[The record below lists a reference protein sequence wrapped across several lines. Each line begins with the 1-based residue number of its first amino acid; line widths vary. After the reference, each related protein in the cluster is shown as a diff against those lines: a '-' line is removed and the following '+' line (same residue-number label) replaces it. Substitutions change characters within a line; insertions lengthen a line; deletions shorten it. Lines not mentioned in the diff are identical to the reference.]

1 MKKKITTLFLT
12 LALVVSVG
20 AFAMIS
26 LSDTAVNA
34 SADTE
39 NGVATELTVSPTEL
53 YTFAEATPDT
63 HNPETT
69 KMSVAG
75 WSSVLGMKKFVKGGD
90 HTYAYI
96 GFDEVDVTNYAFVNI
111 KAMFWTD
118 GGNTKLGTYFATDI
132 YTAERI
138 DTGYKTSIFGS
149 WKSNN
154 CSVFTPNAL
163 YVSIPTS
170 LIKNAENKLSGLII
184 KKSSG
189 IGHFIVGDIV
199 FSNYCYTRVDEDSSK
214 STWGDNTFA
223 VKMQYAV
230 DLDGTDRDA
239 QTYIANWKS
248 EELLYRSSLTVGEA
262 NVYEDF
268 TTTVKF
274 ATPVSAKEV
283 DYFRLKVVGWDK
295 KVPYASVTLKNL
307 NGTAV
312 TTLDVYYDWST
323 AGDINCYFLAD
334 GLKNESGMIEGFIL
348 DCPKATNLVFADA
361 VGYKGNIEPMINMAQ
376 SRSGNKALN
385 RQTEWTAIP
394 PVASEQLYYNG
405 SAIEN
410 GTVTVAFE
418 LPVDSS
424 VYKTLDLKAFIWNG
438 ADLKDV
444 EIRKLDGTLVETIK
458 VKSSYQAEGN
468 GDLSVKINSALLA
481 DENGKVGGF
490 KMNVLNNQ
498 YGHLLFSEI
507 TGNVNEKEYTAK
519 VVLGDASEHTITY
532 TATDRADKLAEI
544 KALLGV
550 NDAQYTY
557 TNDVPEVLP
566 FAEGKTY
573 TETRTVN
580 EYDVVIGDATAVKV
594 AYGSKLTKPAED
606 PTKDMTVSTVYTFD
620 GWYNGETKW
629 NFDNDVV
636 TGNVTLVARFNET
649 ARQYDVV
656 IGDNDAVKVAYG
668 EKVTKPADPAI
679 TQEDGYTITF
689 EGWYNGETKWDFD
702 NDTVTGNLTLV
713 AKTSKKAIEYTATV
727 ILGDNTQKTV
737 KYTIESREAKLAEIK
752 AMLGTNDAQYTYT
765 NDLPEVL
772 PLEDKTYT
780 ETRTVNE
787 YDVVIGDASAVKVA
801 YGSKLTKPATDPTK
815 DMTAS
820 TVYTFDG
827 WYNGSV
833 KWDFDKDVVTGN
845 VTLTAKFTET
855 ARKYTVTI
863 TFTGLEK
870 EAVTLQVE
878 YNGSVDFNAY
888 KEDGYD
894 MVIRNGETEI
904 TELTVTGDANIT
916 VEYKE
921 AKKSG
926 CNLSVSGL
934 GIVMLVMLTGAVV
947 IVTRGKKQDR

>member
-26 LSDTAVNA
+26 LQKSTVNA
-34 SADTE
+34 TAETS
-39 NGVATELTVSPTEL
+39 NGVATELTVSPTTL

-63 HNPETT
+63 HEQGTETPA
-69 KMSVAG
+69 VAA
-75 WSSVLGMKKFVKGGD
+75 WKDLFGMKKFVQKMSGTD
-90 HTYAYI
+90 IYAYV
-96 GFDEVDVTNYAFVNI
+96 GFDEVDVTNYAFVNF
-111 KAMFWTD
+111 KAMFWTE
-118 GGNTKLGTYFATDI
+118 GGAGKVGSYFATDI
-132 YTAERI
+132 YTAEMV
-138 DTGYKTSIFGS
+138 DTGYDARIFGS
-149 WKSNN
+149 WSSDCNMY
-154 CSVFTPNAL
+154 TPNAM

-170 LIKNAENKLSGLII
+170 AIKNAENKLSG
-184 KKSSG
+184 
-189 IGHFIVGDIV
+189 FIVKNSAGSDWLMIGDVI
-199 FSNYCYTRVDEDSSK
+199 FSNYCYTRVDTDNSK
-214 STWGDNTFA
+214 SVSGENTYGVTLQSA
-223 VKMQYAV
+223 TEATYVKS
-230 DLDGTDRDA
+230 
-239 QTYIANWKS
+239 WKS
-248 EELLYRSSLTVGEA
+248 EELIYRSSISAREA
-262 NVYEDF
+262 F

-274 ATPVSAKEV
+274 ATPVSATEV
-283 DYFRLKVVGWDK
+283 DYFRLKVVGWEDK
-295 KVPYASVTLKNL
+295 APYASVTLKNL
-307 NGTAV
+307 NGTTV

-348 DCPKATNLVFADA
+348 DCPKATNLLFADA
-361 VGYKGNIEPMINMAQ
+361 VGYKGNVEPMISMAQ
-376 SRSGNKALN
+376 SRSGDKALN

-410 GTVTVAFE
+410 GTVKVAFK
-418 LPVDSS
+418 LPVDSA

-490 KMNVLNNQ
+490 TMNVLNNKD
-498 YGHLLFSEI
+498 GHLLFSEI

-519 VVLGDASEHTITY
+519 VVLGDGAEHTVTY
-532 TATDRADKLAEI
+532 TATNRTAKLEEI
-544 KALLGV
+544 KALLGT

-557 TNDVPEVLP
+557 TNDVPAELP

-594 AYGSKLTKPAED
+594 AYGEKLTKPATD

-629 NFDNDVV
+629 DFDTNVV
-636 TGNVTLVARFNET
+636 TGNVTLVAKFNET

-656 IGDNDAVKVAYG
+656 IGDASAVKVAYG
-668 EKVTKPADPAI
+668 EKVTKPADPTAE
-679 TQEDGYTITF
+679 QRDGYTATF
-689 EGWYNGETKWDFD
+689 AGWYNGETKWDFD
-702 NDTVTGNLTLV
+702 NDTVTGDLTL
-713 AKTSKKAIEYTATV
+713 TPNFNYNAIEYTAT
-727 ILGDNTQKTV
+727 INLGNGTQKEV
-737 KYTIESREAKLAEIK
+737 KYTIESRNTKIDEIK

-787 YDVVIGDASAVKVA
+787 YDVVIGDATAVKVA
-801 YGSKLTKPATDPTK
+801 YGSKLTKPAEDPTK

-827 WYNGSV
+827 WYNGET
-833 KWDFDKDVVTGN
+833 KWDFDNDVVTGN

-863 TFTGLEK
+863 TFTGVEK

-904 TELTVTGDANIT
+904 TELTVTGDVTLT
-916 VEYKE
+916 VEYKQ

-926 CNLSVSGL
+926 CGSSVTGL
-934 GIVMLVMLTGAVV
+934 GIVMLALVAGAVV
-947 IVTRGKKQDR
+947 AVCRKKQDR

>member
-26 LSDTAVNA
+26 LQKSTVNA
-34 SADTE
+34 TAETS

-75 WSSVLGMKKFVKGGD
+75 WSSVLGMKKFVKGGN
-90 HTYAYI
+90 HTCAYI

-111 KAMFWTD
+111 KAMFWAE
-118 GGNTKLGTYFATDI
+118 GGSGKLGSYKAVDV
-132 YTAERI
+132 YTSEI
-138 DTGYKTSIFGS
+138 VDTGYQTAVFAS
-149 WKSNN
+149 WANGDCTKY
-154 CSVFTPNAL
+154 TPNAL

-199 FSNYCYTRVDEDSSK
+199 FSNYCYTRVDTDNSNSK
-214 STWGDNTFA
+214 WGDNTFD
-223 VKMQYAV
+223 VKMQEATEDTYAK
-230 DLDGTDRDA
+230 
-239 QTYIANWKS
+239 NWKS
-248 EELLYRSSLTVGEA
+248 EELLYRSSLTIKVGEA
-262 NVYEDF
+262 TVYEDF

-274 ATPVSAKEV
+274 ATPVSATEV
-283 DYFRLKVVGWDK
+283 DYFRLKVVGWENK
-295 KVPYASVTLKNL
+295 APYASVTLKNL

-361 VGYKGNIEPMINMAQ
+361 VGYKGNIEPMINIAQ
-376 SRSGNKALN
+376 SRSGDKALN

-405 SAIEN
+405 SAIGN
-410 GTVTVAFE
+410 GTVTVAFK

-444 EIRKLDGTLVETIK
+444 EIRKLDGTLVETVK

-490 KMNVLNNQ
+490 KMNVLNNKD
-498 YGHLLFSEI
+498 GHLLFSEI

-519 VVLGDASEHTITY
+519 VVLGDASEHTVTY
-532 TATDRADKLAEI
+532 TATDRTEKLAEI

-620 GWYNGETKW
+620 GWYNGEAKW
-629 NFDNDVV
+629 DFDNDVV
-636 TGNVTLVARFNET
+636 TGNL
-649 ARQYDVV
+649 
-656 IGDNDAVKVAYG
+656 
-668 EKVTKPADPAI
+668 
-679 TQEDGYTITF
+679 
-689 EGWYNGETKWDFD
+689 
-702 NDTVTGNLTLV
+702 
-713 AKTSKKAIEYTATV
+713 
-727 ILGDNTQKTV
+727 
-737 KYTIESREAKLAEIK
+737 
-752 AMLGTNDAQYTYT
+752 
-765 NDLPEVL
+765 
-772 PLEDKTYT
+772 
-780 ETRTVNE
+780 
-787 YDVVIGDASAVKVA
+787 
-801 YGSKLTKPATDPTK
+801 
-815 DMTAS
+815 
-820 TVYTFDG
+820 
-827 WYNGSV
+827 
-833 KWDFDKDVVTGN
+833 
-845 VTLTAKFTET
+845 TLTAKFTET

-878 YNGSVDFNAY
+878 YNGSVNFNAY

-904 TELTVTGDANIT
+904 TELTVTGDVNIT

-926 CNLSVSGL
+926 CNLSASGL